1 MYSFKKQRVAVIGS
15 AGQVGT
21 PLTKGL
27 LSLGHEVVVLIR
39 RRSANTEAKLA
50 EYEAAGAQIVE
61 VTDMQNVALLAD
73 ALAGVDTL
81 ICAVPGSKE
90 IIANAQP
97 VWLDAAVKAGV
108 KRFVPTEFGCHTRA
122 LAMGEG
128 EVFDNK
134 KRFHEKLFK
143 ADIGW
148 TLFYNGGIFD
158 YFLPNLRFFRKIT
171 TFGDMALPIYTHH
184 IDDIGY
190 VAALALTDERTLNK
204 CVQMDFS
211 ALNQTEMLG
220 LLKANYPEHDFE
232 FEHFSGEYITEALLT
247 AGDEVTAK
255 KGGETDKERW
265 GINYVIYVLG
275 KLAMFTDET
284 LRTSA
289 LYPDYQLSMTPAQ
302 AIADHDFVFE
312 K

>member
-1 MYSFKKQRVAVIGS
+1 MYSFKKQRVAVIGA

-21 PLTKGL
+21 TLTKGL
-27 LSLGHEVVVLIR
+27 LSLGHEVVVLTR
-39 RRSANTEAKLA
+39 GRSGNSDDKLA
-50 EYEAAGAQIVE
+50 GYEALGARIEAVA
-61 VTDMQNVALLAD
+61 DMQDVSLMAKALKGID
-73 ALAGVDTL
+73 IL

-90 IIANAQP
+90 IITNAQP

-108 KRFVPTEFGCHTRA
+108 KRFVPTEFGCHTQA

-134 KRFHEKLFK
+134 KQFHEKLFK

-171 TFGDMALPIYTHH
+171 TFGDLSLPIYTHH

-211 ALNQTEMLG
+211 AISQTDMLNA
-220 LLKANYPEHDFE
+220 LKANYPEYRFE
-232 FEHFSGEYITEALLT
+232 YEHFSGEFITEERLRAS
-247 AGDEVTAK
+247 DEVTAK

-275 KLAMFTDET
+275 KLAMFTDGT
-284 LRTSA
+284 LRTSE
-289 LYPDYQLSMTPAQ
+289 LYPDYQVSMTPAE
-302 AIADHDFVFE
+302 AIADPGFVFE